1 VRLVLALAVW
11 LGLLVGAGAV
21 SWWVW
26 RELEAVS
33 IGLHGW
39 LALAAGSAAT
49 LLIGALLVWLM
60 QVSARR
66 GYDDAAGRDD

>member
-1 VRLVLALAVW
+1 MRLGLALAVW
-11 LGLLVGAGAV
+11 IGLLVAAGTV

-26 RELEAVS
+26 RELEAVTLS
-33 IGLHGW
+33 PHGW

-49 LLIGALLVWLM
+49 LLVGALLVWLM
-60 QVSARR
+60 HVSARR

>member
-1 VRLVLALAVW
+1 MRLILALAVW
-11 LGLLVGAGAV
+11 IGLLVGAGAV
-21 SWWVW
+21 SWWLW
-26 RELEAVS
+26 SELEAVA

-49 LLIGALLVWLM
+49 LLVAALLVWLM
-60 QVSARR
+60 HVSARG